1 MSRLSGKVA
10 LVTGGARGLG
20 AATVRAFVE
29 QGAKVV
35 FGDVLVDEGE
45 ALASE
50 LGPAAAFVRMDVRE
64 ERHWNEAIE
73 SVIRNR
79 ARDNA
84 SRTVW
89 YPESLSG
96 PPLMTAEARSS
107 ASRKASV
114 MPWAVSG
121 SLK

>member
-45 ALASE
+45 AL
-50 LGPAAAFVRMDVRE
+50 DVRSGHE
-64 ERHWNEAIE
+64 T
-73 SVIRNR
+73 
-79 ARDNA
+79 ARMLKTA
-84 SRTVW
+84 SPT
-89 YPESLSG
+89 L
-96 PPLMTAEARSS
+96 
-107 ASRKASV
+107 SRKSDNDFHGALRAFRT
-114 MPWAVSG
+114 MLGFELAKLG
-121 SLK
+121 F